1 MPGGDAVSPALGV
14 LGRNQQRRRTGHLL
28 SASAKLAPVG
38 SWWRCS
44 IHVTFAKHRPPLR
57 VSQSRSGHCG
67 EQSTNNPSGSSAVG
81 LSSLFVV
88 CLKCHDLSAQEAA
101 MADPKRGWNFL
112 LVWWLPILSFIA
124 ASLLGEKISLERE
137 RETTALLPEL
147 TGLGGMCDQGSAQR
161 TR

>member
-1 MPGGDAVSPALGV
+1 
-14 LGRNQQRRRTGHLL
+14 
-28 SASAKLAPVG
+28 
-38 SWWRCS
+38 
-44 IHVTFAKHRPPLR
+44 
-57 VSQSRSGHCG
+57 
-67 EQSTNNPSGSSAVG
+67 
-81 LSSLFVV
+81 
-88 CLKCHDLSAQEAA
+88 
-101 MADPKRGWNFL
+101 MADLKRGWNFL